1 MTVREQ
7 TELMERNFLAP
18 DACLSENSRGRNIPE
33 EPCEYRTCF
42 QRDRD
47 RIIHCKSFRRLK
59 HKTQVFLSPE
69 GDHYR
74 TRLTHTLE
82 VSQIARSIARAM
94 HLNEDLTEAA
104 ALGHDLGHTPFGHAG
119 ERALNEV
126 ASCGFKHYKHSVRTA
141 QRLEKNGQGLNL
153 THEVVNAIL
162 CHTDAV
168 AETLEG
174 RIIELADRIA
184 YINHDIED
192 AIHAG
197 IITPESLPSEAV
209 KILGNTTSKRISTL
223 IFSLVT
229 DETRSLTMPSEIKSA
244 FMTLHSFM
252 FEEVY
257 KNPVAKSEEGKAM
270 DIIKH
275 LYSYFLSNRDKL
287 PPLYLSIYEKEGL
300 ERAVCDYIAGM
311 SDNFAIKF
319 YEELVIPKGW
329 SII

>member
-1 MTVREQ
+1 MNIRET
-7 TELMERNFLAP
+7 TEQREKELLASDAFLAI
-18 DACLSENSRGRNIPE
+18 NSKGRKAFE
-33 EPCEYRTCF
+33 EPCEFRTCF

-94 HLNEDLTEAA
+94 RLNEDLTEAA

-126 ASCGFKHYKHSVRTA
+126 SPTGFYHYKHSVRTA
-141 QRLEKNGQGLNL
+141 QKLEKDGRGLNL
-153 THEVVNAIL
+153 THEVIDAIL
-162 CHTDAV
+162 CHTNAV

-174 RIIELADRIA
+174 RIIEIADKIA

-192 AIHAG
+192 AVNGG
-197 IITPESLPSEAV
+197 IITPDDLPKSAV
-209 KILGNTTSKRISTL
+209 ETLGKTTSERISTMVYA
-223 IFSLVT
+223 LVT
-229 DETRSLTMPSEIKSA
+229 DPSRSMRLSGEIKEG
-244 FMTLHSFM
+244 FDILHKFM
-252 FEEVY
+252 FDAVY
-257 KNPVAKSEEGKAM
+257 KNPVAKSEEGKAQ
-270 DIIKH
+270 DIIKY
-275 LYSYFLSNRDKL
+275 LYQYFMSNPQKL
-287 PPLYLSIYEKEGL
+287 PTLYKGVLEKEGL
-300 ERAVCDYIAGM
+300 NRAVCDYIAGM

-319 YEELVIPKGW
+319 YEELVIPKSW
-329 SII
+329 SVI